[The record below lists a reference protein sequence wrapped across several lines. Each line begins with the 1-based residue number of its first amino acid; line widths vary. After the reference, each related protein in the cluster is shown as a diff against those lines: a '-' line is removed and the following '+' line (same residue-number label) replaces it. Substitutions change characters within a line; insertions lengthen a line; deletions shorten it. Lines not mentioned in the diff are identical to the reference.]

1 MKTLKVNLPG
11 REYQIDI
18 GLNILDKQLL
28 EVVKLNV
35 AEHVVVVTNTTMH
48 DLYPDF
54 IFNVLAVSGVKVST
68 CVLPDGEQ
76 YKNLETLSQIFDF
89 LMNVS
94 ANRKTLLYAGFRL
107 FRCRQ
112 LYLLTLTAVSVAKP
126 QLIILQEKIRLA
138 PSNSRN
144 TFA

>member
-35 AEHVVVVTNTTMH
+35 AEHVVVVTNTTLH

-94 ANRKTLLYAGFRL
+94 ANRKTLLIAFGGGWI
-107 FRCRQ
+107 CRFDFC
-112 LYLLTLTAVSVAKP
+112 TRDSVYSGAD
-126 QLIILQEKIRLA
+126 
-138 PSNSRN
+138 NF
-144 TFA
+144 TC